1 MKINEAKSIIDIVRD
16 SSFGELFFTSLII
29 LPIYLGSWVVV
40 LKQVDKSLWG
50 YNSLILL
57 ILILSYVLTL
67 IVMKHYQ
74 SKDKKIENAS
84 IKIRQYILSRNWT
97 RMSYERIQKN
107 IDHSFNQELIDSILD
122 KYPEDFRV
130 GTIKGGKKAIVVLG
144 EEE

>member
-1 MKINEAKSIIDIVRD
+1 MKINEAKSIIDIVRE

-40 LKQVDKSLWG
+40 LKQIDNNLWG
-50 YNSLILL
+50 KNSLILL
-57 ILILSYVLTL
+57 ILVLAYVFTL

-97 RMSYERIQKN
+97 RMSYERVQKN
-107 IDHSFNQELIDSILD
+107 IDSSFNQELIDSILD